1 MMRSEAERQFYLGKA
16 GIHLWYARKPLPGAA
31 PSPEFTFPVEDNP
44 EPEPVVIP
52 PTRGATHPP
61 RQRPEADGIGK
72 DRLAGIQALMAESK
86 AKSPD
91 VPASEER
98 RESPDTV
105 AESVPETEPLVEAE
119 PIEALGSGVGVPGQ
133 ISAHLGFWVSDR
145 LVLISG
151 VSDQASERLQDVL
164 ARNILAAVGEIR
176 IDKWREV
183 RWPVFGNSRVPGNS
197 PDDFRDTLRV
207 LSSDFGSRRVI
218 LLGVLV
224 DDLQPER
231 ADWLANVFGRASLD
245 FPHTL
250 AELAA
255 VPAHKR
261 ELWQQLKSSIGA

>member
-1 MMRSEAERQFYLGKA
+1 MMMSEAERQFYLGRA

-31 PSPEFTFPVEDNP
+31 PSLEFTFPVEDNP
-44 EPEPVVIP
+44 EPEPVVTPSIK
-52 PTRGATHPP
+52 GAAQPLRH
-61 RQRPEADGIGK
+61 RQEADGIGK

-86 AKSPD
+86 AEAPE
-91 VPASEER
+91 VATPEEC
-98 RESPDTV
+98 RESPV
-105 AESVPETEPLVEAE
+105 AVTESEPLVEVE
-119 PIEALGSGVGVPGQ
+119 PSEALGSGVGLPGQ
-133 ISAHLGFWVSDR
+133 ISAHLGFWASDR

-164 ARNILAAVGEIR
+164 ARNILAAVGETR

-197 PDDFRDTLRV
+197 PDDFRGTLRA
-207 LSSDFGSRRVI
+207 LSSDFGSRRVL

-224 DDLQPER
+224 GDLLPER
-231 ADWLANVFGRASLD
+231 TDWLANVFGMATLD

>member
-52 PTRGATHPP
+52 PAKGAAHPP
-61 RQRPEADGIGK
+61 RQRQEADGIGK

-86 AKSPD
+86 SKSPD
-91 VPASEER
+91 VPAPEER
-98 RESPDTV
+98 RESPVTV
-105 AESVPETEPLVEAE
+105 TEPEPLVEAE
-119 PIEALGSGVGVPGQ
+119 PSEELGSGTGVPGQ
-133 ISAHLGFWVSDR
+133 INAHLGFWVSDR

-151 VSDQASERLQDVL
+151 VSGQASERLQDVL
-164 ARNILAAVGEIR
+164 AQNILAAVGEIR
-176 IDKWREV
+176 VDKWREV
-183 RWPVFGNSRVPGNS
+183 RWPVFGNARVPGNS
-197 PDDFRDTLRV
+197 PDDFQDTLRA

-224 DDLQPER
+224 DDLPPER
-231 ADWLANVFGRASLD
+231 PDWLANVFGRATLD

-255 VPAHKR
+255 VPAYKR
-261 ELWQQLKSSIGA
+261 ELWQQLKSSVGA